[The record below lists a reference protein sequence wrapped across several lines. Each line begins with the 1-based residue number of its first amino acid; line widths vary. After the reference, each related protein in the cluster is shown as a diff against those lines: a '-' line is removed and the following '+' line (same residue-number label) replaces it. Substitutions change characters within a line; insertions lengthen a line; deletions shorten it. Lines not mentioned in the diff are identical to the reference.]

1 MRTSDHLRFLLLNT
15 NLKRLTRLGLLALA
29 CAAIALC
36 QIPAP
41 DQITP
46 PKAQPGELP
55 KPQVPVQPKEEP
67 AVAAQE
73 PSTFVVTRRTVLA
86 PTTVMEKKGGSFVN
100 GLSTSNFQLFDD
112 GKPQKID
119 SDFSFQPISLV
130 AVVEANADVEPVLS
144 KFRKTG
150 ILLQG
155 LITGEAGQAAII
167 AFDSRIR
174 VMQDFTNNPDK
185 LDKTRCRRSV
195 PETAGRC

>member
-1 MRTSDHLRFLLLNT
+1 MPTT
-15 NLKRLTRLGLLALA
+15 NLKWLTRLGLLALA
-29 CAAIALC
+29 CSVIAPS
-36 QIPAP
+36 QIPTP

-67 AVAAQE
+67 TAAADQQ
-73 PSTFVVTRRTVLA
+73 PNTFVVTRRTVLA

-130 AVVEANADVEPVLS
+130 AVVERNSTVEPVLS

-167 AFDSRIR
+167 AFDSRIQ
-174 VMQDFTNNPDK
+174 VMQDFTNNADK
-185 LDKTRCRRSV
+185 LTQVAVRQWKNGHLSHERFYYSK
-195 PETAGRC
+195 